1 MQDAQLG
8 DATCIDQDEAEDGP
22 PRVVPVSVGR
32 FLNIGGRGS
41 EREVGV
47 FLVGLQMYQGLEIVH
62 LCTEK
67 YFRSSCPSRPCREIL
82 QVCDQWMTE
91 PSRGKRHAV
100 NKKVALALLLE
111 N

>member
-47 FLVGLQMYQGLEIVH
+47 FFGRTPGAPRFGFVH

-67 YFRSSCPSRPCREIL
+67 SFLASCPSRPCREIL
-82 QVCDQWMTE
+82 QVCDQWMAE

-100 NKKVALALLLE
+100 NRKVALALLLE